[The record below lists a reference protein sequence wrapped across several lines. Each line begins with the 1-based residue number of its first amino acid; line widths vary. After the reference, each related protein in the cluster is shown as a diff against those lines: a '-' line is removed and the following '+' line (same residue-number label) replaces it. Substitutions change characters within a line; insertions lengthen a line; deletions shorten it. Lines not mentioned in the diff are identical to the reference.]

1 MEIKEKIRDTY
12 NEISELKDKAK
23 IIMYIDNIK
32 FEKNDVPTIRFKI
45 GVVESVEPDI
55 VKLETG
61 EKILHRYIRYYS
73 NKTDKAVNYPHYNE
87 ELVIKE
93 ILEKQKNE
101 S

>member
-45 GVVESVEPDI
+45 GVVESVEPNI

-61 EKILHRYIRYYS
+61 EKIF
-73 NKTDKAVNYPHYNE
+73 T
-87 ELVIKE
+87 
-93 ILEKQKNE
+93 
-101 S
+101 

>member
-32 FEKNDVPTIRFKI
+32 FEKNDAPTIRFKI
-45 GVVESVEPDI
+45 GVVESVEPNI

-61 EKILHRYIRYYS
+61 EKIF
-73 NKTDKAVNYPHYNE
+73 T
-87 ELVIKE
+87 
-93 ILEKQKNE
+93 
-101 S
+101 